1 MLSLLPV
8 ALLLLS
14 AAALQVVGRV
24 TRRAGSTW
32 LLAAVFGFIT
42 WLSMILVGILLPPAV
57 IIDNWLPQPYSFT
70 SITFQLTRE
79 TWVLGFLLVSQLLAV
94 IYFNSRYLETPNF
107 LNQIIDSMVLSAFGL
122 LAVLSRSPLAF
133 VLSWSLLD
141 LAEIGVLTAA
151 HGNSRE
157 KRLPHNAVL
166 LRALGIIL
174 LVLFMTISPHQ
185 DLQSAEMKPLMAW
198 LLFITVLLRLGIF
211 PILQHQ
217 AVEHQLRRG
226 FQTLLRTLPLISAF
240 AFMNII
246 PGFTL
251 PDKSLQWALVALTIA
266 ALYGSLLWF
275 FSQDE
280 LIARPYWFFAIG
292 SLGMMAFLTN
302 RVEALAGLAVVAV
315 STGTGIF
322 LFSPRVLKRIAFLPF
337 LLVGLLALP
346 FTPTAALNLLFDP
359 GTVSFYQ
366 ILAVPAYALLLAGVI
381 KHGFRKDDELSP
393 EEPWKRLFHNI
404 SMYFIAL
411 APWIIV
417 GAMRQ
422 MVNLKPI
429 WWLSLSI
436 LLLTAFLSALYF
448 LLKKRPLN
456 LKTPLQ
462 KALTGMV
469 KGFRIIDQIFRLT
482 WLAKLFSSI
491 GFVVSKAADLLM
503 RVLEGDGGLLWAFL
517 FLVLLISLLI
527 PRQAP

>member
-1 MLSLLPV
+1 MLSLLPI

-14 AAALQVVGRV
+14 ATALQVVGRV
-24 TRRAGSTW
+24 TRRAGGTW

-42 WLSMILVGILLPPAV
+42 WLSVILVGILLPPAV
-57 IIDNWLPQPYSFT
+57 IIDNWLPPPYQFT
-70 SITFQLTRE
+70 SLTFQLTRE

-107 LNQIIDSMVLSAFGL
+107 LNKITDSMVLTAFGL

-133 VLSWSLLD
+133 VLTWSLLD
-141 LAEIGVLTAA
+141 LAEIGVLTATRGYA
-151 HGNSRE
+151 SENRSP
-157 KRLPHNAVL
+157 LNAVL

-174 LVLFMTISPHQ
+174 LVLFITISPHQ
-185 DLQSAEMKPLMAW
+185 DLQSAEMKPLMVW
-198 LLFITVLLRLGIF
+198 LLFIIVLLRLEF
-211 PILQHQ
+211 LPILQDQ
-217 AVEHQLRRG
+217 TVEHQLRRG

-246 PGFTL
+246 PGFAL

-266 ALYGSLLWF
+266 AIYGSLLWF

-280 LIARPYWFFAIG
+280 LTARPYWFFAIG
-292 SLGMMAFLTN
+292 SLGMIAFLTN

-322 LFSPRVLKRIAFLPF
+322 LFSPRVQKRFAFLPF
-337 LLVGLLALP
+337 LLAGLLALP
-346 FTPTAALNLLFDP
+346 FTPTAALSLLFDP
-359 GTVSFYQ
+359 GAVRYYQ
-366 ILAVPAYALLLAGVI
+366 VLAVPAYALLLAGVF
-381 KHGFRKDDELSP
+381 KHGFRKDDEPGP
-393 EEPWKRLFHNI
+393 EEPWIGLFHNI
-404 SMYFIAL
+404 SLYFIAL

-417 GAMRQ
+417 GAMWE
-422 MVNLKPI
+422 MVNLRVI

-436 LLLTAFLSALYF
+436 FLLTAILSALYF

-456 LKTPLQ
+456 LKIPLQ
-462 KALTGMV
+462 KTLAGIV
-469 KGFRIIDQIFRLT
+469 RGFRIIDQIFRLT
-482 WLAKLFSSI
+482 WLAKLLSSL
-491 GFVVSKAADLLM
+491 GFVVRKAANLLM
-503 RVLEGDGGLLWAFL
+503 RVLEGDGGVLWSFL